1 MGITM
6 LMEKKGKPG
15 KNDIVI
21 LPSVELK
28 NPSLFRD
35 EIWRLQNNVFYFLET
50 VFIMVEKIGY
60 RLVVIHNRR
69 VRTNKC
75 YSTLPGAKKGFSRMY
90 NGKAWKKGIK
100 PVWSKLYHPDTDW
113 LDEQIRLL
121 KRHISR
127 LKKA

>member
-1 MGITM
+1 MTM

-15 KNDIVI
+15 KNDNDI
-21 LPSVELK
+21 LPGIELK

-35 EIWRLQNNVFYFLET
+35 EIYRLKNNVYYFLET
-50 VFIMVEKIGY
+50 VFIRVERIGY

-90 NGKAWKKGIK
+90 SGKVWKKGIK
-100 PVWSKLYHPDTDW
+100 PIWSKFYHPGSDW
-113 LDEQIRLL
+113 MDKQIGHV
-121 KRHISR
+121 KRQVSELER
-127 LKKA
+127 